1 VIKSRRMRWAGHVAR
16 MKDRVSAYKVLV
28 GRREGDISLGRPMFK
43 WEDNIRMD
51 HQEVVLCA
59 WTVLMWHRIR
69 TGGRLL

>member
-1 VIKSRRMRWAGHVAR
+1 
-16 MKDRVSAYKVLV
+16 MKDRVSAYRLLV
-28 GRREGDISLGRPMFK
+28 GRREGDISFGRPMFK

>member
-1 VIKSRRMRWAGHVAR
+1 MGGSCGMYERQDKCIQ
-16 MKDRVSAYKVLV
+16 VLV
-28 GRREGDISLGRPMFK
+28 GTREGEISLGRPMFK

-51 HQEVVLCA
+51 RQEVVLVA